1 MKLRV
6 RAFVKVLKQFGD
18 HLRNERLFLI
28 GYGIVIC
35 VIFLAILAPLV
46 TPYDPIEVNPAEVL
60 QPPSGN
66 HLFGTDSVGMDIFS
80 RVVFAT
86 RIDLSIAFIGT
97 FLSVI
102 MGVLLGVIAGFRS
115 GILSSVI
122 LRVADIIQSF
132 PVFVLA
138 MVLVAVTG
146 NKVSN
151 VIYAIAFVNAPI
163 YLRLTRSVVLS
174 IRGRLFVD
182 AARVV
187 GNSEAKII
195 INHILPNALTPAFVQ
210 ASVNLGWAIL
220 LTAGLSFVGAG
231 VRAPTPEWGS
241 MISIGA
247 PNMITGEWWMSFF
260 PGVVLGITVLGFALV
275 GDSIRL
281 YADPRSR

>member
-1 MKLRV
+1 MDTIKRYWEKT
-6 RAFVKVLKQFGD
+6 RK
-18 HLRNERLFLI
+18 EPLFLM
-28 GYGIVIC
+28 GYAIVIS
-35 VIFLAILAPLV
+35 VILMAIFAEWIA
-46 TPYDPIEVNPAEVL
+46 PYDPIEASPYEVL
-60 QPPSGN
+60 LPPSSE

-80 RVVFAT
+80 RVIFAS
-86 RIDLSIAFIGT
+86 RIDLSIAFVGT
-97 FLSVI
+97 FLSVAL
-102 MGVLLGVIAGFRS
+102 GVPLGVISGFRAGLS
-115 GILSSVI
+115 SSVI
-122 LRVADIIQSF
+122 LRSADIVQSF

-146 NKVSN
+146 NN
-151 VIYAIAFVNAPI
+151 VTNIIYAIAFVNAPI

-174 IRGRLFVD
+174 IRERLFVD
-182 AARVV
+182 AARVS
-187 GNSEAKII
+187 GNSEGQII
-195 INHILPNALTPAFVQ
+195 FNHVLPNSWTPALVQ

-247 PNMITGEWWMSFF
+247 PSMITGEWWMSFF
-260 PGVVLGITVLGFALV
+260 PGVVLGLSVLGFALV